1 MVEFLR
7 RTMPSS
13 VMKTPLRCGEG
24 EVRYWRAELVDE
36 AWITWVLRWRDEM
49 RLEWTEA
56 NSSVLLRERRRMK
69 GLSGVVLGGGL
80 QSFLWT
86 FQ

>member
-1 MVEFLR
+1 
-7 RTMPSS
+7 
-13 VMKTPLRCGEG
+13 MKTPLRWGEG
-24 EVRYWRAELVDE
+24 DVRYWRAELVDV
-36 AWITWVLRWRDEM
+36 AWMTWVLRWRDEM

-69 GLSGVVLGGGL
+69 GLSGMVIGSDL
-80 QSFLWT
+80 QSVLWA